1 MPLYR
6 ALNIDEI
13 TLPPGT
19 YYLEYEMEDIF
30 MRTYTTD
37 RIEIRWDGE
46 NMTFPD
52 GDAWMG
58 TLEVVWE

>member
-46 NMTFPD
+46 NMMFPD
-52 GDAWMG
+52 GDAWTG
-58 TLEVVWE
+58 TFEVVWE